1 MSILGVSAFYH
12 DSAAA
17 LLVDG
22 TLAAAAE
29 EERLR
34 RLKHYSGFPS
44 MAVEYCL
51 GEAGLALGEVEH
63 IVFYEKPLL
72 KFDRIVETLLDGWP
86 FTFDACMKGLPGW
99 LSGKLDHRKLI
110 RRELKTNKPILF
122 SSHHLSHLACSY
134 LTSPFDEAAIL
145 TVDGVG
151 EWTTTALAAGR
162 GSDIEIL
169 SELRFPH
176 SLGLLYAT
184 LTAYL
189 GFKVNDDEW
198 KVMGLAP
205 YGKPLYLDRLRRLV
219 EVREDGSFR
228 LDMAYFSFHRSATA
242 MFNRRWEALL
252 GRPARR
258 PEEELDE
265 FHADMACSG
274 QKLVEEI
281 LVGMA
286 VHARRVT
293 GCRALCL
300 GGGVA
305 LNGVANWRVFEEAG
319 FAHMHTQ
326 PVPGDSG
333 GALGAALLLE
343 NTVLK
348 RPRRFQMRHAHY
360 GPSHGEEEIR
370 KALSERLLAP
380 AVFPDEAAFLAAVAE
395 LLAGGKV
402 VGWYQGRMEFGPRAL
417 GARSILA
424 DPRSP
429 GVKDLINRKIK
440 YRESFRPFAPSVLFE
455 EASKYFDMPEDMESP
470 FMALVPF
477 VRPEMR
483 GVIPGVTHV
492 DGSARVQTLTE
503 EDNGVYYR
511 LVREFG
517 RRTGVP
523 VVLNTSFNVR
533 GEAIVDTPSQAVET
547 FLNTGMDALAIGGLV
562 VVK

>member
-1 MSILGVSAFYH
+1 MSILGLSAFYH

-17 LLVDG
+17 LLVG
-22 TLAAAAE
+22 GSLAAAAE
-29 EERLR
+29 EERFR
-34 RLKHYSGFPS
+34 RVKHYSGFPS
-44 MAVEYCL
+44 MAVGYCL
-51 GEAGLALGEVEH
+51 GEAGLALEEVEH

-86 FTFDACMKGLPGW
+86 STFDACMKGLPGW
-99 LSGKLDHRKLI
+99 LSGKLDHRRLI
-110 RRELKTNKPILF
+110 RRELKTDKPILF
-122 SSHHLSHLACSY
+122 SSHHLSHLACAY

-151 EWTTTALAAGR
+151 EWTTTALAVGR
-162 GSDIEIL
+162 GSGIEPV

-205 YGKPLYLDRLRRLV
+205 YGKPLYLDRLRRVV

-228 LDMAYFSFHRSATA
+228 LDLNYFSFHRSATA
-242 MFNRRWEALL
+242 MFNRRWEELF

-258 PEEELDE
+258 PEEYLDE

-293 GCRALCL
+293 GCQALCL

-319 FAHMHTQ
+319 FTRMHTQ

-348 RPRRFQMRHAHY
+348 RPRRFHMRHACY
-360 GPSHGEEEIR
+360 GPSHGEGEIR
-370 KALSERLLAP
+370 KALSESLLSP
-380 AVFPDEAAFLAAVAE
+380 VEFQDEPAFLAAVAE
-395 LLAGGKV
+395 LLAEGKV

-429 GVKDLINRKIK
+429 GVKELINSKIK
-440 YRESFRPFAPSVLFE
+440 YRESFRPFAPSVLLE
-455 EASKYFDMPEDMESP
+455 EASKYFDMPAGMESP

-503 EDNGVYYR
+503 EANGAFYR

-533 GEAIVDTPSQAVET
+533 GEAIVDTPRQAVET
-547 FLNTGMDALAIGGLV
+547 FQNTGMDALAIGGMV